1 MLLLFKHYGISAL
14 GISLGLRRYFIVY
27 PSSRHNTVTVYVASF
42 KEKLCMMK
50 RCDYCLKR
58 QRGHWNK
65 QVESNLCKVLF
76 QKMLF
81 VFKLSL
87 YLSFIS
93 STFKLAFY
101 SPTSAILT
109 APKAVTACYLINYSF
124 SLCTLC
130 TIYEYS
136 ASGLPGRPI
145 CDFMNC
151 GASHIWG

>member
-1 MLLLFKHYGISAL
+1 MKYRLSPREIPRAAAMLAPGLQSAVRGHLEGPQGSLQIRNDGIFEKMLLLFKHYGIPAL

-76 QKMLF
+76 QKMLLLF
-81 VFKLSL
+81 LNCPCILALYQVPSNSL
-87 YLSFIS
+87 FIHPRLL
-93 STFKLAFY
+93 F
-101 SPTSAILT
+101 
-109 APKAVTACYLINYSF
+109 
-124 SLCTLC
+124 
-130 TIYEYS
+130 
-136 ASGLPGRPI
+136 
-145 CDFMNC
+145 
-151 GASHIWG
+151 